1 MIHVNIFVTSM
12 SAERFWEID
21 RPMPPQV
28 QIGVNINMLDIDQ
41 KSDGSLDAP
50 FVFTVNFTPSI
61 AQISIKGKA
70 KISGDAEDTKKIL
83 DEHKAQKAPPVQ
95 LVQAVSNAAMADAIL
110 ISRSLN
116 VPPPL
121 PPIPQQ
127 PQATPATKP
136 DSRYT
141 A

>member
-1 MIHVNIFVTSM
+1 M

-41 KSDGSLDAP
+41 RSDGSLDAP
-50 FVFTVNFTPSI
+50 FVFTVGFTPAI

-70 KISGDAEDTKKIL
+70 KILGDADETKKIL
-83 DEHKAQKAPPVQ
+83 EEHKAKKAPPVQ

-121 PPIPQQ
+121 PPIPQ
-127 PQATPATKP
+127 PQAGQPGKP

>member
-28 QIGVNINMLDIDQ
+28 QIGVNINMLDIDE
-41 KSDGSLDAP
+41 KSDGTLDAP
-50 FVFTVNFTPSI
+50 FVFTVGFTPAI
-61 AQISIKGKA
+61 AQINIKGKA
-70 KISGDAEDTKKIL
+70 KISGDIEETKKIVE
-83 DEHKAQKAPPVQ
+83 EHKTKKAPPVQ

-121 PPIPQQ
+121 PPIPQ
-127 PQATPATKP
+127 PQATQPSKP

>member
-28 QIGVNINMLDIDQ
+28 QIGVNINMLDIDE
-41 KSDGSLDAP
+41 KPDGTLDAP
-50 FVFTVNFTPSI
+50 FVFTVGFTPAI
-61 AQISIKGKA
+61 AQINIKGKA
-70 KISGDAEDTKKIL
+70 KISGDIEETKKIVE
-83 DEHKAQKAPPVQ
+83 EHKTKKAPPVQ

-121 PPIPQQ
+121 PPIPQ
-127 PQATPATKP
+127 PQATQPSKP

>member
-28 QIGVNINMLDIDQ
+28 QIGVNINMLDIDE
-41 KSDGSLDAP
+41 KTDGSLDAP
-50 FVFTVNFTPSI
+50 FVFTVGFTPAI
-61 AQISIKGKA
+61 AQINIKGKA
-70 KISGDAEDTKKIL
+70 KITGDTEETKKIVE
-83 DEHKAQKAPPVQ
+83 EHKTKKAPPVQ
-95 LVQAVSNAAMADAIL
+95 LVQAVSNAALADAIL

-121 PPIPQQ
+121 PPIPQ
-127 PQATPATKP
+127 PQATQPSKP

>member
-1 MIHVNIFVTSM
+1 M

-21 RPMPPQV
+21 RALPPQV

-41 KSDGSLDAP
+41 RSDGTLDAP
-50 FVFTVNFTPSI
+50 FVFTVNFVPSI

-70 KISGDAEDTKKIL
+70 KISGEAEDTRKIVE
-83 DEHKAQKAPPVQ
+83 DHKAQKAPPVQ
-95 LVQAVSNAAMADAIL
+95 LVQAVSNAAIADAIL

-116 VPPPL
+116 IPPPL
-121 PPIPQQ
+121 PPIPQ
-127 PQATPATKP
+127 PQTPAQPTKT

>member
-41 KSDGSLDAP
+41 KSDGTLDAP

-127 PQATPATKP
+127 SQPLTATKP

>member
-1 MIHVNIFVTSM
+1 M

-127 PQATPATKP
+127 SQTTPATKP